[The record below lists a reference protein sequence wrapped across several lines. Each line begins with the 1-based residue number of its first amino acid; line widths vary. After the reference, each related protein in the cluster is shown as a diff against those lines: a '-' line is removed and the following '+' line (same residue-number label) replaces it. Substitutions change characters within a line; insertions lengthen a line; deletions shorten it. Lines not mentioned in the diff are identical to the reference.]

1 MSLCTEHTFE
11 SADALSVALAAD
23 VAQRLQHAIGTRGQ
37 ATLAVSGGKSPVPL
51 FAALRQHPLPWAQVS
66 VLLVDERV
74 VPHTHADSNTALVRQ
89 HLLQGAAA
97 AAHFAPLFDDHA
109 DLAAQAADAQ
119 GLERLA
125 QLASERL
132 AAVAWP
138 LDVVLLGMGEDGHT
152 ASLFPGAPGLA
163 DALHST
169 EAVAGVRPSTAPHAR
184 LTLTLPRLLQA
195 RHVALSISGAAK
207 RAVYAQAC
215 AADSEAL
222 PVSLVM
228 HRRTT
233 PVATWMA

>member
-1 MSLCTEHTFE
+1 MSLCTEHIFE
-11 SADALSVALAAD
+11 SADALSAALAAD

-37 ATLAVSGGKSPVPL
+37 ASLAVSGGKSPVPL
-51 FAALRQHPLPWAQVS
+51 FAALRQHALPWAQVT

-97 AAHFAPLFDDHA
+97 AARFVPLFDDHA
-109 DLAAQAADAQ
+109 DLSEQASDPL
-119 GLERLA
+119 GLERLT
-125 QLASERL
+125 QLASSRL
-132 AAVAWP
+132 AAVPWP

-152 ASLFPGAPGLA
+152 ASLFPGSPGLA
-163 DALHST
+163 HALHSSD
-169 EAVAGVRPSTAPHAR
+169 AVAWVRPATAPHAR

-215 AADSEAL
+215 ASESEAL
-222 PVSLVM
+222 PVSLVL
-228 HRRTT
+228 HQRST

>member
-1 MSLCTEHTFE
+1 MSLCTEHTFA
-11 SADALSVALAAD
+11 STDALSTALAAD
-23 VAQRLQHAIGTRGQ
+23 VAQRLQRAIGERGQ
-37 ATLAVSGGKSPVPL
+37 ASLAVSGGKSPVPL
-51 FAALRQHPLPWAQVS
+51 FAALHQYPLPWAQVT

-97 AAHFAPLFDDHA
+97 AARFEPFFDDDPDIGKQA
-109 DLAAQAADAQ
+109 ASDDGLAALADRANTRLD
-119 GLERLA
+119 GLPL
-125 QLASERL
+125 
-132 AAVAWP
+132 P

-163 DALHST
+163 HALHSSD
-169 EAVAGVRPSTAPHAR
+169 AVAGVRPATAPHAR

-195 RHVALSISGAAK
+195 RHVILSISGATK

-215 AADSEAL
+215 ASESEAL
-222 PVSLVM
+222 PVSLVL
-228 HRRTT
+228 HQRST